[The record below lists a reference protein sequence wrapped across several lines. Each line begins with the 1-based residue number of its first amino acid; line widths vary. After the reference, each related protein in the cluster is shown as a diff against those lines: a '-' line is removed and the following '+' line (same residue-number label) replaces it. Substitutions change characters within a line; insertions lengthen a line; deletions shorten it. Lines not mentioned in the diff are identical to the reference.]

1 MLQCKRGEY
10 SVKESTEENDDA
22 PKNIEGNSAIE
33 IFVILRKEFTGL
45 LSQERDNS
53 ASDDMANRER

>member
-1 MLQCKRGEY
+1 M
-10 SVKESTEENDDA
+10 KESREENDDA
-22 PKNIEGNSAIE
+22 PKNREGNSAIE